1 VRTLDVSLERTDGA
15 AAAGDFDGPF
25 AVERRPTGTFQPLAF
40 DPARFA
46 FAIDAVHWPKWTHH
60 RVPSRPVQVIS
71 TKR

>member
-1 VRTLDVSLERTDGA
+1 MRTLDVSLERTDGA

-46 FAIDAVHWPKWTHH
+46 FAIDAVHRPERAHH
-60 RVPSRPVQVIS
+60 RVPSRSV
-71 TKR
+71 